1 MRRPSLAAI
10 APEVADVFT
19 EKGYKVI
26 VQDYDIPLGS
36 SFVEKMHDA
45 VSNSRN
51 LVILFTHD
59 YLRSPYTRKEFTSF
73 EAQHCGAQ
81 RRGKVVVLRC
91 EDAPLI
97 GLDSVY
103 QKPNQLW
110 LLSACGNAP
119 LWMRHQMLFGVVGMS
134 MWLIP

>member
-19 EKGYKVI
+19 EKGYKVL

-59 YLRSPYTRKEFTSF
+59 YLRSPYTRKEFTSL
-73 EAQHCGAQ
+73 EAQRLRSPETRQ
-81 RRGKVVVLRC
+81 VVVLRC

-97 GLDSVY
+97 GLLFDSVY

-110 LLSACGNAP
+110 LLS
-119 LWMRHQMLFGVVGMS
+119 R
-134 MWLIP
+134 